1 MMERQVFKAMQYRL
15 LLIRTIETPGEG
27 YLSFFEGGIE
37 LPLEIKRIYYIHG
50 TSAGVLRGGHAHR
63 QLRQLLFCP
72 YGRIRILLDDGRE
85 KAEVLLDSPDKG
97 LLLDSG
103 LWREML
109 WEQSDSVLC
118 VAASEHYDEADYIRE
133 YDRFLAWCKEA
144 HKE

>member
-1 MMERQVFKAMQYRL
+1 MERQVFKAMQYRL

-27 YLSFFEGGIE
+27 YLSFFEGG
-37 LPLEIKRIYYIHG
+37 
-50 TSAGVLRGGHAHR
+50 
-63 QLRQLLFCP
+63 
-72 YGRIRILLDDGRE
+72 IRILLDDGRE